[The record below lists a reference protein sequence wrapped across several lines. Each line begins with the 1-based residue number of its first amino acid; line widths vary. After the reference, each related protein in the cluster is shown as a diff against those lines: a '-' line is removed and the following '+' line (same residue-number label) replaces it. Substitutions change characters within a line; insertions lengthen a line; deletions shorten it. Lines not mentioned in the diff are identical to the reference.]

1 MTQRRGVQA
10 DPDLGEQAEVCGRGK
25 KVPPGGDSRCQKLK
39 SKQTAC
45 FENHCGGR
53 RMDWFES
60 EGPTFCLW
68 SAACDGLSP
77 NGSEVWFLKWER
89 RSRDTS
95 HRWES

>member
-1 MTQRRGVQA
+1 
-10 DPDLGEQAEVCGRGK
+10 
-25 KVPPGGDSRCQKLK
+25 
-39 SKQTAC
+39 
-45 FENHCGGR
+45 
-53 RMDWFES
+53 MDWFES

-95 HRWES
+95 QGWEREMHKSRGE